1 MTDTKAP
8 HSLEGRLLSATRA
21 MSGQKDVTFAFSA
34 NALPEGLERT
44 TTLLMPPLPDA
55 GMAAKPKPVPP
66 KQLAE
71 LRGEADLA
79 ALLLRHHRCGQH
91 AASRPANPVTGL
103 LFDRLEQ
110 VRVEAVAARRMEGTR
125 ANLQARLHRA
135 ISERSDLLPMM
146 NDQQATLALADAAPL
161 LLREALSEIAPPEA
175 LAHALRHWRPA
186 LEPIFARLID
196 PLRRALNNQTD
207 YTTLSQTLMR
217 ELALVDP
224 SLKDVSLA
232 EGNASGPL
240 EPTATEISTT
250 EMEDDDAAMD
260 LPSGVA
266 DDGAG
271 EETAGDEDGAAQTE
285 ADGADTDSD
294 GTPQARK
301 QLGDTL
307 PDRPN
312 QPKHTAMPPPDA
324 YRIWRTEFD
333 EVARADQLIPG
344 EELTRLRKQLDQRL
358 APMQGLANKL
368 AAKLQRLLLAQQHR
382 SWESEQEEGELD
394 ARRLSRLIA
403 DPNWLTPYQREK
415 VSDLRDTVIALL
427 IDNSGSMRGRPITLA
442 AMSADILSQSLER
455 CGVKSEILGFT
466 TREWKGGD
474 SRKSWIAAGQPHRP
488 GRLND
493 LRHIV
498 YKSADQRAASGRR
511 NLALML
517 RDGILKENID
527 GEAILW
533 AHDRL
538 VARPETR
545 RILMVISDGAP
556 VDDATLSANDVG
568 YLDAHLRATIKRI
581 EDKSAV
587 ELIAIG
593 IGHDVTRYYKRAVTL
608 SDPDQLG
615 ETLIGQVLDLFT
627 VKTGRKAA

>member
-1 MTDTKAP
+1 MTDKAP
-8 HSLEGRLLSATRA
+8 NTLEGRLLSATRA
-21 MSGQKDVTFAFSA
+21 ISGQKEVTFAFSA
-34 NALPEGLERT
+34 NALPDGLERT
-44 TTLLMPPLPDA
+44 TTLLMPPLPDP
-55 GMAAKPKPVPP
+55 GMAAKPKPIPP
-66 KQLAE
+66 EQLAE

-79 ALLLRHHRCGQH
+79 ALLLRHHRKGQH
-91 AASRPANPVTGL
+91 AAARPSNPVTGA

-110 VRVEAVAARRMEGTR
+110 VRVEAVAAGRMEGTR
-125 ANLQARLHRA
+125 ASLQARLHRNL
-135 ISERSDLLPMM
+135 SERSDMAPVM
-146 NDQQATLALADAAPL
+146 NDLQATLPLADAAPL
-161 LLREALSEIAPPEA
+161 LLREALSGIAPPPA
-175 LAHALRHWRPA
+175 LSHALRHWRPA
-186 LEPIFARLID
+186 LKPIFD
-196 PLRRALNNQTD
+196 KMGEALQSSVSD
-207 YTTLSQTLMR
+207 QGRYAKLSQTLMR
-217 ELALVDP
+217 ELSFLDP
-224 SLKDVSLA
+224 SLQDVTLA
-232 EGNASGPL
+232 EGNASG
-240 EPTATEISTT
+240 EMQPTAVDVTNADRTDEESTL
-250 EMEDDDAAMD
+250 D
-260 LPSGVA
+260 LPSGEA
-266 DDGAG
+266 EDTPG
-271 EETAGDEDGAAQTE
+271 EEMAGDEDADARSE
-285 ADGADTDSD
+285 AEGEEGDAE
-294 GTPQARK
+294 GTPQPRK
-301 QLGDTL
+301 QMGDAL

-312 QPKHTAMPPPDA
+312 RPARPTGPPPDA

-333 EVARADQLIPG
+333 EVARADKLIPA
-344 EELTRLRKQLDQRL
+344 EELSRLRKTLDQRL
-358 APMQGLANKL
+358 APMQGVANKL
-368 AAKLQRLLLAQQHR
+368 ASKLQRLLLAQQQR
-382 SWESEQEEGELD
+382 SWETEQEEGELD
-394 ARRLSRLIA
+394 ARRLSRLVT

-474 SRKSWIAAGQPHRP
+474 SRKAWIAAGQPHRP

-538 VARPETR
+538 LARPESR

-581 EDKSAV
+581 EEKSAV
-587 ELIAIG
+587 ELLAIG
-593 IGHDVTRYYKRAVTL
+593 IGHDVTRYYRHAVTL

-615 ETLIGQVLDLFT
+615 ETLIGQVLELF
-627 VKTGRKAA
+627 KPKKGRKAA